1 LREDILA
8 NQMSLN
14 CTGKVLLTTNTSDDG
29 IAHAAK
35 KKLIENGIQESQI
48 TLGHDIQVLEKD
60 DLYVSYD
67 PQDLV
72 VRLVYDKKPN
82 GMIKMKNI
90 KMIKI

>member
-1 LREDILA
+1 
-8 NQMSLN
+8 MSLK
-14 CTGKVLLTTNTSDDG
+14 CTGRVLLTTNTSDEG
-29 IAHAAK
+29 IAQAAK
-35 KKLIENGIQESQI
+35 QRLIENGIQESQI

-67 PQDLV
+67 PPDLV
-72 VRLVYDKKPN
+72 VRHVYDKKPN